1 MPPVENVEHPP
12 TGTEASVPTHV
23 LVVDDDAGLR
33 AGLAEFLGDRGFR
46 CDAADSAETM
56 RAMLDGGL
64 RPDVIVLDVMLPG
77 QTGLDAVRVLRESSD
92 VSVLMLTCLGDG
104 EHHLAG
110 LRSGADAFLPKS
122 SSLELIEATLRSIL
136 RRISDP
142 QAKPPSP
149 KEAGSPRVPSSRSWT
164 LDQGT
169 WTLETPEGRQVPLTM
184 AERGFLTPLIEQ
196 RGAPIDRSSLVKAMS
211 KPDTETNRRNLDTL
225 ARRLRR
231 KVESETGTPLP
242 LASVYGEG
250 YVFTG
255 A

>member
-1 MPPVENVEHPP
+1 MENPHPEPGDPVNI
-12 TGTEASVPTHV
+12 HV
-23 LVVDDDAGLR
+23 LVVDDDSGLR
-33 AGLAEFLGDRGFR
+33 ADLADFLRNKGFR

-64 RPDVIVLDVMLPG
+64 FPDIIILDLVLPG
-77 QTGLDAVRVLRESSD
+77 QTGLQAVRNLRETSD
-92 VSVLMLTCLGDG
+92 LPVLMLTCMGDG

-110 LRSGADAFLPKS
+110 LRSGADAFLPKT
-122 SSLELIEATLRSIL
+122 SSLDLIETTLRSVL
-136 RRISDP
+136 RRSG
-142 QAKPPSP
+142 ARRSSP
-149 KEAGSPRVPSSRSWT
+149 EAPVEGGALPAFSPGTWT
-164 LDQGT
+164 LDPTT
-169 WTLETPEGRQVPLTM
+169 WTLETPEGRQVVLTM
-184 AERGFLTPLIEQ
+184 AERGFLTPLIDS
-196 RGAPIDRSSLVKAMS
+196 RGVPIDRSSLVKAMA

-231 KVESETGTPLP
+231 KVESQTGTPLP